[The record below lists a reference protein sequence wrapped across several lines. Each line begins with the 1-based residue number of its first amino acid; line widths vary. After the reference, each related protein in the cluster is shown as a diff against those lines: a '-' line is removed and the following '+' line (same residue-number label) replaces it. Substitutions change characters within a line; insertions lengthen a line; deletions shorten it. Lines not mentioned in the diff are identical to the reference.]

1 MVKDSDKVELDILA
15 YELWSITEAEAEI
28 NAVVAALEDLHNTLK
43 EIEDERND

>member
-28 NAVVAALEDLHNTLK
+28 NAVITALETLFNTLK
-43 EIEDERND
+43 DLEDERND